1 MTIASIVEELDAEI
15 VRLQEARKLLSNGSR
30 LGTAK
35 LAVAAGKESAK
46 GSRTKKRVLSP
57 EARKRIAE
65 GQRKRWAASKNAG
78 K

>member
-15 VRLQEARKLLSNGSR
+15 LKLQQARKLLSNGSR
-30 LGTAK
+30 LDTVKLTA
-35 LAVAAGKESAK
+35 AAGKGSA
-46 GSRTKKRVLSP
+46 SSPQAKKRVLSP

-65 GQRKRWAASKNAG
+65 AQRKRWAAVKRAA

>member
-15 VRLQEARKLLSNGSR
+15 VRLQQVRKLLSNGSR
-30 LGTAK
+30 LDTAK
-35 LAVAAGKESAK
+35 LTAAAGKGSA
-46 GSRTKKRVLSP
+46 SSPCVKKRILSP

-65 GQRKRWAASKNAG
+65 AQRKRWAAVKKAA